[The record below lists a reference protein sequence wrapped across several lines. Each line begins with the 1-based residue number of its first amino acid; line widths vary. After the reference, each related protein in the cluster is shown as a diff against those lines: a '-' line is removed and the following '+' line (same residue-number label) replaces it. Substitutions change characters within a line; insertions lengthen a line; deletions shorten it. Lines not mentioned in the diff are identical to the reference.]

1 MTNFFKN
8 FKNFIEQHSDT
19 KQFNMRYNIKYNTE
33 NDELNRNSI
42 KNTFDI
48 LWIYTSQKKKR
59 YTSFYFYNIFNAN
72 NILW

>member
-1 MTNFFKN
+1 MTNLFKN

-42 KNTFDI
+42 KNTFYI
-48 LWIYTSQKKKR
+48 L
-59 YTSFYFYNIFNAN
+59 
-72 NILW
+72 